1 MVIMIIHAPH
11 TTTESWCSFSDH
23 RRGRNDSQ
31 PKYQPKP
38 NNPRDDGHGCRI
50 FPHISFMRNPSW
62 DSIIVSAIEIR
73 FRHRHSHRLCCY
85 LLLALKSGFHYPL
98 PQRPPASQPA
108 SVGTLFVV
116 GQICAL
122 AYNLWGESGS
132 KFGHGVMYPPH
143 FVVHA
148 VIDYLRDLLFTP
160 LRYSSCE
167 YSQDFSRYS
176 SEDSFMNFKGFL
188 QKLLHGIL

>member
-1 MVIMIIHAPH
+1 MLFLWPSSSWTEWFPTQIPTQTQQPTGWWPRLPNFPSYIIHA
-11 TTTESWCSFSDH
+11 ESILRFHNRECHWNSLSPPP
-23 RRGRNDSQ
+23 Q
-31 PKYQPKP
+31 PPL
-38 NNPRDDGHGCRI
+38 
-50 FPHISFMRNPSW
+50 
-62 DSIIVSAIEIR
+62 V
-73 FRHRHSHRLCCY
+73 L